1 MGTAPA
7 QGLPSNNSCCP
18 LALALW
24 SICRAQH
31 RSSGPPQCPLTHESF
46 ADEEKRVQDLNW
58 GPAPGPHAARL
69 RGAGLASRPG
79 PFSMLTSPPGLG
91 CTEACPCTWANA
103 RRPVPAHFCYKNHA
117 KLCSISQRRSPRQA
131 DPRPG
136 SSEPRAPGSTALG
149 AGQSAGEES
158 RTLLPLPTLAPE
170 VEVKIAQSLFARKP

>member
-1 MGTAPA
+1 MKCPLLGRRCQAVPRPPQSTCPRPGCEQKLRGALCIAGQRLSPPGLVGPGQAGPQSPQASGLQAVAVGTAPA
-7 QGLPSNNSCCP
+7 QGSPGNNSCCP

-103 RRPVPAHFCYKNHA
+103 RRPVPAHFC
-117 KLCSISQRRSPRQA
+117 
-131 DPRPG
+131 
-136 SSEPRAPGSTALG
+136 
-149 AGQSAGEES
+149 
-158 RTLLPLPTLAPE
+158 
-170 VEVKIAQSLFARKP
+170 